1 MKPFRHPAIYR
12 VAAIVAAG
20 LAAGC
25 LGSSPKVSLYTMNAV
40 FDTRASGTPDG
51 LAIGVGPIRVPR
63 YLDQPEWVT
72 RPGGSTSR
80 LEVDDIRRWAGGFS
94 SNVLSA
100 LGENIGA
107 KLDTQQ
113 VVVYPAQSPF
123 ALDYRI
129 GVDFHAFEG
138 VGGNAVVL
146 RANWV
151 IRSGSAGGG
160 PWSGYF
166 ATRRDIAGGG
176 SEGFVAAHNEALAL
190 LADAIASRIEE
201 LAKAKALTD
210 ASGDPFDASG
220 DPLPD

>member
-12 VAAIVAAG
+12 LAGIVAAG
-20 LAAGC
+20 LAVGC
-25 LGSSPKVSLYTMNAV
+25 LGSSPNVSLYTMNAV
-40 FDTRASGTPDG
+40 SDTRATGAPDG

-63 YLDQPEWVT
+63 YRDRPEWVT

-80 LEVDDIRRWAGGFS
+80 LEVDDVRRWAGGFS
-94 SNVLSA
+94 SNVLST
-100 LGENIGA
+100 LGENLGA

-113 VVVYPAQSPF
+113 VVVYPTQTAI

-138 VGGNAVVL
+138 IGGNAVVL
-146 RANWV
+146 RASWV

-176 SEGFVAAHNEALAL
+176 PEALVTAHNEALAL

-210 ASGDPFDASG
+210 ASGDP
-220 DPLPD
+220 LPD

>member
-1 MKPFRHPAIYR
+1 
-12 VAAIVAAG
+12 
-20 LAAGC
+20 
-25 LGSSPKVSLYTMNAV
+25 
-40 FDTRASGTPDG
+40 
-51 LAIGVGPIRVPR
+51 
-63 YLDQPEWVT
+63 
-72 RPGGSTSR
+72 
-80 LEVDDIRRWAGGFS
+80 
-94 SNVLSA
+94 LSA

-107 KLDTQQ
+107 KLDTQK
-113 VVVYPAQSPF
+113 VVVYPAQTPF

-190 LADAIASRIEE
+190 LADAIASRIED

-210 ASGDPFDASG
+210 ASGDQFDASG

>member
-20 LAAGC
+20 LAVGC
-25 LGSSPKVSLYTMNAV
+25 LGSSPKVNFYTMNAV
-40 FDTRASGTPDG
+40 SDTRATGTPDG

-80 LEVDDIRRWAGGFS
+80 IEVDDVRRWAGGFS

-113 VVVYPAQSPF
+113 VVVYPAQTAF
-123 ALDYRI
+123 ALDYRV
-129 GVDFHAFEG
+129 GVDFHTFEG
-138 VGGNAVVL
+138 IGGKAVVL
-146 RANWV
+146 RASWV
-151 IRSGSAGGG
+151 IRPGGAGGG

-176 SEGFVAAHNEALAL
+176 PEGLVTAHNEALAL
-190 LADAIASRIEE
+190 LADAITSRIED

-210 ASGDPFDASG
+210 ASGDP
-220 DPLPD
+220 LPD

>member
-1 MKPFRHPAIYR
+1 
-12 VAAIVAAG
+12 
-20 LAAGC
+20 
-25 LGSSPKVSLYTMNAV
+25 MNAV
-40 FDTRASGTPDG
+40 TDARAAGAPDG

-63 YLDQPEWVT
+63 YLDRPEWVT

-80 LEVDDIRRWAGGFS
+80 LEVDDFRRWAGGFS

-100 LGENIGA
+100 LGENLGA

-113 VVVYPAQSPF
+113 VVVYPVQTAL

-138 VGGNAVVL
+138 IGGDAVVL
-146 RANWV
+146 RASWV

-176 SEGFVAAHNEALAL
+176 PDALVTAHNEALVL
-190 LADAIASRIEE
+190 LADAIALRIEE
-201 LAKAKALTD
+201 LAKAKAITD
-210 ASGDPFDASG
+210 ASDDQPSD
-220 DPLPD
+220 

>member
-12 VAAIVAAG
+12 LAGIVAAG
-20 LAAGC
+20 LAVGC
-25 LGSSPKVSLYTMNAV
+25 LGSSPNVSLYTMNAV
-40 FDTRASGTPDG
+40 SDTRATGAPDG

-63 YLDQPEWVT
+63 YLDRPEWVT

-80 LEVDDIRRWAGGFS
+80 LEVDDVRRWAGGFS
-94 SNVLSA
+94 SNVLST
-100 LGENIGA
+100 LGENLGA

-113 VVVYPAQSPF
+113 VVVYPTQTAI
-123 ALDYRI
+123 ALDYRV
-129 GVDFHAFEG
+129 GVDFHALEG
-138 VGGNAVVL
+138 IGGNAVVL
-146 RANWV
+146 RASWV

-176 SEGFVAAHNEALAL
+176 PEALVTAHNEALAL

-210 ASGDPFDASG
+210 ASGDP
-220 DPLPD
+220 LPD